1 MSKVSAL
8 YHIVFNTKYRK
19 PTIPLAKRRQLYAYI
34 FGIIK
39 NNRCGLLRI
48 NGTDNHV
55 HMLVNLSPTIALSD
69 FVATVKRSSSIWL
82 KENPDYKDFD
92 GWGREYFAASVSLS
106 DADKVIEYIKIQE
119 EHHLGR
125 SFEDEL
131 KDEIESNGLS
141 WDEYCLT

>member
-1 MSKVSAL
+1 MSKVSSL
-8 YHIVFNTKYRK
+8 HHIVFNTKYRK
-19 PTIPLAKRRQLYAYI
+19 QTIPLDKRRELYAYI

-48 NGTDNHV
+48 NGTSNHV
-55 HMLVNLSPTIALSD
+55 HMLVNLSPTISLSD
-69 FVATVKRSSSIWL
+69 FVAIVKRSSSVWL
-82 KENPDYKDFD
+82 KEHPDYKDFN
-92 GWGREYFAASVSLS
+92 GWGREYFAASVSRS
-106 DADKVIEYIKIQE
+106 DADDVIQYIKSQE

-131 KDEIESNGLS
+131 KNEIISNGLE